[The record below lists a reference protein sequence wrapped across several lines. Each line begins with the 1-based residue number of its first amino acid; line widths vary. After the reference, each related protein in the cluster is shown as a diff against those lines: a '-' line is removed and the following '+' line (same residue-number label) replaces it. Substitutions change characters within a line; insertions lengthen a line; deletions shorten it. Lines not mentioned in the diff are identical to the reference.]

1 GKRPGSSAGGGTMH
15 NAAKAGLAAG
25 VAALAAAGVFLW
37 RSRAEAPAAPPGAA
51 PAAPV
56 RDPSPRTTVTD
67 AAPVP
72 ESPAPAAVP
81 AAAAEEPG
89 LTGPSIEERLD
100 EKSEELRWEGQSVGT
115 ILEDLSR
122 RLRLEPMPEYESE
135 ALRQAAYAASMES
148 IGFGTL
154 EYRVMLD
161 YFMGCVRSPVE
172 GKVLKWEVRK
182 ERLFVSL
189 RDPPPPKTESPE
201 EIAKREENAKAFLEF
216 LRTEKTSFTFDGQ
229 PLEPALGYLSARHR
243 INVMTDEAVRER
255 VSTLTVK
262 LSLRDAT
269 LAEAFD
275 ELLRLDPDLTWEV
288 KGHRREAKYSFV
300 IVRKR

>member
-1 GKRPGSSAGGGTMH
+1 MGT
-15 NAAKAGLAAG
+15 AAKVAVAAG
-25 VAALAAAGVFLW
+25 VAVLAGGGVVAWRAASDLPSAPTPPAPAVAVAPDPAMPPAAA
-37 RSRAEAPAAPPGAA
+37 
-51 PAAPV
+51 
-56 RDPSPRTTVTD
+56 D

-72 ESPAPAAVP
+72 EPPAPAAVP
-81 AAAAEEPG
+81 AAAAEEPAPA
-89 LTGPSIEERLD
+89 GPSIEERLD
-100 EKSEELRWEGQSVGT
+100 EKSDELKWEGHSVGS

-135 ALRQAAYAASMES
+135 ALRQASYAVPMDGV
-148 IGFGTL
+148 GFGTIA
-154 EYRVMLD
+154 YRVILD
-161 YFMGCVRSPVE
+161 FLVGSVRSPVE

-201 EIAKREENAKAFLEF
+201 ELAKREENAKAFLEF

-229 PLEPALGYLSARHR
+229 PLEAALSYLFTRHR

-255 VSTLTVK
+255 VGTLTVK
-262 LSLRDAT
+262 LSLRDVT

>member
-1 GKRPGSSAGGGTMH
+1 MR
-15 NAAKAGLAAG
+15 NAAKAGLSAGAAILVAVGVLLWKSRAG
-25 VAALAAAGVFLW
+25 V
-37 RSRAEAPAAPPGAA
+37 PAAPPGTA
-51 PAAPV
+51 PAAPA
-56 RDPSPRTTVTD
+56 RDPSPPPTVTD

-89 LTGPSIEERLD
+89 PAGPSIEERLD
-100 EKSEELRWEGQSVGT
+100 EKPEEVRLEGHSVGT

-154 EYRVMLD
+154 EYRIMLD
-161 YFMGCVRSPVE
+161 YFMNCVRSPVE

-229 PLEPALGYLSARHR
+229 PLEAALSYLFTRHR

-255 VSTLTVK
+255 VSTLSVN
-262 LSLRDAT
+262 LSLRDVT

-275 ELLRLDPDLTWEV
+275 ELLRVDPDLTWEV

-300 IVRKR
+300 VVRKR